1 MSKALF
7 SIEGFAAEPKPRVS
21 QNGKRMLDISVAH
34 TERRKNKQSGEWE
47 NVTDRDGNEVTLWA
61 RATFFEDQADLLA
74 ATVSKGTLVRIEG
87 MPRLNVYVDNSGNA
101 RGGIDVQFA
110 SLSIIPRAASGG
122 GNGGGS
128 GGPATQQAQNEWSA
142 PQGDPGASGQSGRD
156 WDEEAPF

>member
-7 SIEGFAAEPKPRVS
+7 SIEGFAAEPKPRVA

-47 NVTDRDGNEVTLWA
+47 NVTDRDGNEITLWA

-87 MPRLNVYVDNSGNA
+87 MPRLNVYVDNAGVA
-101 RGGIDVQFA
+101 KAGIDVQFA

-128 GGPATQQAQNEWSA
+128 GGPGDQWAQPASNGA
-142 PQGDPGASGQSGRD
+142 QGGSQSFPGPGGFDQ
-156 WDEEAPF
+156 PF

>member
-7 SIEGFAAEPKPRVS
+7 SIEGFAAEPKPRTS

-47 NVTDRDGNEVTLWA
+47 NVTDRDGNEITLWA

-87 MPRLNVYVDNSGNA
+87 MPRLNVYVDNAGVA
-101 RGGIDVQFA
+101 KAGIDVQFA

-128 GGPATQQAQNEWSA
+128 GGPGDQWAQPASNGS
-142 PQGDPGASGQSGRD
+142 QGGAQSFPDPGGFDSEQ
-156 WDEEAPF
+156 PF